1 MAGSRRLNRRAFLGT
16 GIAASVALVVKEAP
30 TASAAGS
37 AGAVSP
43 DSAAKA
49 ASSPGGYRLP
59 HNPRTA
65 AAMPMRN
72 FGRTGYRVG
81 LFSLGCQAAI
91 EIAGN
96 EKLAA
101 DILHRA
107 LDLGVNYFD
116 TARAYGKGIS
126 ETHLGPVVRERRG
139 EMFLATKTGKRD
151 RDGALKDL
159 DASLKAL
166 QTSHVDTWQMHNVQR
181 MEEVDRIFAAD
192 GAIHAFEQARAEGR
206 VRFLGITGHFDPE
219 VLLAAVKR
227 YNYDTILMAVNAAD
241 RHYLS
246 FIEHLLP
253 ACLERNMGIVGMK
266 LATRGRLLSSWKP
279 EPLEKQSERM
289 RTNKPGTLSMAESL
303 AYNFT
308 LPLSTNIVGID
319 TVAQLE
325 ENVRIAAHFTPLNDA
340 QMRALEKRT
349 LPIVRQALYF
359 RRWDLGA

>member
-1 MAGSRRLNRRAFLGT
+1 MATSRASAAPRLNRRAFLGSSL
-16 GIAASVALVVKEAP
+16 AASVALMVKDAP
-30 TASAAGS
+30 AA
-37 AGAVSP
+37 P
-43 DSAAKA
+43 AAKT
-49 ASSPGGYRLP
+49 GYKLP

-81 LFSLGCQAAI
+81 MFSLGCQAAI
-91 EIAGN
+91 EIDGN
-96 EKLAA
+96 AKLAA

-107 LDLGVNYFD
+107 LDVGVNYFD

-126 ETHLGPVVRERRG
+126 ETHLGPVIKERRS
-139 EMFLATKTGKRD
+139 EVFLATKTGKRD
-151 RDGALKDL
+151 RDGALKEL
-159 DASLKAL
+159 DVSLKLL
-166 QTSHVDTWQMHNVQR
+166 QTDHIDTWQLHNVQR
-181 MEEVDRIFAAD
+181 IEEVNKIFAAD

-206 VRFLGITGHFDPE
+206 VRFLGITGHFDPD

-227 YNYDTILMAVNAAD
+227 YNFDTILMAVNAAD

-253 ACLERNMGIVGMK
+253 ACLERNMGIIGMK
-266 LATRGRLLSSWKP
+266 LATRGRLLSSWQP
-279 EPLEKQSERM
+279 EPLDKQPERM
-289 RTNKPGTLSMAESL
+289 RTAKTGTLTMKESL
-303 AYNFT
+303 YYNST
-308 LPLSTNIVGID
+308 LPLSTNIVGVD

-325 ENVRIAAHFTPLNDA
+325 ENVRWSADFTPLSDS

>member
-1 MAGSRRLNRRAFLGT
+1 MALIVRDH
-16 GIAASVALVVKEAP
+16 AAAAAP
-30 TASAAGS
+30 A
-37 AGAVSP
+37 
-43 DSAAKA
+43 
-49 ASSPGGYRLP
+49 PGRSGLPLP

-81 LFSLGCQAAI
+81 IFSLGCQAAI
-91 EIAGN
+91 EIADN
-96 EKLAA
+96 AA
-101 DILHRA
+101 LSAEILHRA

-126 ETHLGPVVRERRG
+126 ETHLGPVIQERRR
-139 EMFLATKTGKRD
+139 EVFLATKTGKRD
-151 RDGALKDL
+151 RDGALQDL
-159 DASLKAL
+159 EASLKAL
-166 QTSHVDTWQMHNVQR
+166 RTDHVDTWQMHNVQR
-181 MEEVDRIFAAD
+181 MEEVDRIFSRD

-206 VRFLGITGHFDPE
+206 ARFLGITGHFDPD
-219 VLLAAVKR
+219 VLLAAIKR

-253 ACLERNMGIVGMK
+253 ACLERNMGIVAMK
-266 LATRGRLLSSWKP
+266 LATRGRLLSTWTP
-279 EPLEKQSERM
+279 EPLEKQPERY
-289 RTNKPGTLSMAESL
+289 RTARSGTITMQESL
-303 AYNFT
+303 NYNCT
-308 LPLSTNIVGID
+308 LPVSTNIIGVD
-319 TVAQLE
+319 SVAQLE
-325 ENVRIAAHFTPLNDA
+325 ENVRTAAAFTPLSEA